1 MENKTLLATLNQTLQ
16 EVRESLAQSDA
27 ALIRMRQELAA
38 FRDILQRARANETRA
53 NYEYEEVFKNYR
65 ELLANSN
72 SVPDKSY
79 PIIEG
84 IAGLSAEQ
92 LNAHDKRVAAMAA
105 ATKYQEQ
112 VRVAERRLAND
123 ESNRKSLQ
131 NAADDL
137 TWQIKKLS
145 AARG

>member
-16 EVRESLAQSDA
+16 DVLESLAQSDA

-72 SVPDKSY
+72 SVPDKPY
-79 PIIEG
+79 RTIEG

-112 VRVAERRLAND
+112 VRVAERRLASE
-123 ESNRKSLQ
+123 ESNRKSLR